1 MSRHAVRVLKNY
13 RGFQQLAE
21 GSDRPFSIRG
31 GELAEEIERV
41 ISNLDDLA
49 RTILVNQ
56 YMIKPKDKIS
66 RAVFCKRYGLTVKEY
81 DQVRSEAL
89 HEFAN
94 AYLGGCLL
102 ELIEAQWSQQQQGT
116 EYPHPEKN

>member
-1 MSRHAVRVLKNY
+1 MRVLKNY

-21 GSDRPFSIRG
+21 SSGRPFSVRG

-41 ISNLDDLA
+41 TDNLDELVRA
-49 RTILVNQ
+49 ILVNQ
-56 YMIKPKDKIS
+56 YMIRPKDRLS
-66 RAVFCKRYGLTVKEY
+66 RIAFCKHYGLTVKEY
-81 DQVRSEAL
+81 DQVKSEAL

-102 ELIEAQWSQQQQGT
+102 ELVECEQAET
-116 EYPHPEKN
+116 

>member
-1 MSRHAVRVLKNY
+1 MDKLSKYAVRVLKNY
-13 RGFQQLAE
+13 RGFKQLA
-21 GSDRPFSIRG
+21 GSSGQPFSIRG

-41 ISNLDDLA
+41 VSNLDDLA

-56 YMIKPKDKIS
+56 YMTKPKD
-66 RAVFCKRYGLTVKEY
+66 RLTRVAFCKCYDLTVKEY

-102 ELIEAQWSQQQQGT
+102 ELVAVEQAKT
-116 EYPHPEKN
+116 